1 MVFINAVFL
10 FFSLLWL
17 ISQLTD
23 AKMDPELW
31 FSLAFTL
38 LCAANTIN
46 LLGSS
51 RRRRGRVWGGAEL
64 PEDRPPEQRSEPLA
78 ERPDV
83 PAAYGVLDAGD
94 GDGLVAWP
102 DVVRRLE
109 GAATYWVCSARRDGR
124 PHSVPVWGVW
134 LDEIFYFG
142 THRQSRKARNLVDNP
157 YMTLHL
163 DSSEQAVMV
172 EGPARQIGDA
182 RLRALVDRAYATK
195 YDLAADAAGDDPNPI
210 FALRPRSAFAW
221 SGSDFAASATRWT
234 FAS

>member
-1 MVFINAVFL
+1 MVFINAVFT

-23 AKMDPELW
+23 GELDPELW
-31 FSLAFTL
+31 FALAFTL

-51 RRRRGRVWGGAEL
+51 RRRHGPVWGSGEL
-64 PEDRPPEQRSEPLA
+64 PQRQGEPLA

-94 GDGLVAWP
+94 GDGLVTWP
-102 DVVRRLE
+102 DVIRRLE
-109 GAATYWVCSARRDGR
+109 GATAYWICSARPDGR

-157 YMTLHL
+157 YITVHL

-182 RLRALVDRAYATK
+182 RLRALVDQAYVVK
-195 YDLAADAAGDDPNPI
+195 YDLAADAPGDDPNPI
-210 FALRPRSAFAW
+210 FALRPRFAFAW
-221 SGSDFAASATRWT
+221 SGSDFATSATRWT
-234 FAS
+234 FDS

>member
-1 MVFINAVFL
+1 MVLINGVFTL
-10 FFSLLWL
+10 FSLLWL
-17 ISQLTD
+17 ISQIARAELD
-23 AKMDPELW
+23 SGLW
-31 FSLAFTL
+31 FALAFTL

-46 LLGSS
+46 LLGSG
-51 RRRRGRVWGGAEL
+51 RGRHGRVWGSGEL
-64 PEDRPPEQRSEPLA
+64 PEDRLPERRGEPLA

-83 PAAYGVLDAGD
+83 PAAYGVLDAAD

-102 DVVRRLE
+102 DVIRRLE
-109 GAATYWVCSARRDGR
+109 AAGAYWVCSARLDGR

-157 YMTLHL
+157 YITLHL
-163 DSSEQAVMV
+163 DSSEQAVIV

-182 RLRALVDRAYATK
+182 QLRALVDRAYAAK
-195 YDLAADAAGDDPNPI
+195 YDLETGAPGDDPNPI
-210 FALRPRSAFAW
+210 YAVRPRFAFAW

-234 FAS
+234 FGS